1 MAEFVTPAIPAGQ
14 LVTINPS
21 VLPAGGN
28 ALAMIETILTE
39 SWRVPIGSV
48 YQFSSATAVA
58 AFFGQGTTQAGLAS
72 VYFNGFDNS
81 NVKPGALNFWQD
93 PEGGAVG
100 AWLLGGSLSG
110 VSLTTLQGY
119 SGTLSVTIDSTLKSA
134 SVNLSSATSFTSA
147 AQIIQNDLG
156 ITGEAD
162 GSVTGSIGGTFGT
175 CTTTGTVL
183 TLGSVTHGYLSVG
196 DTVTA
201 NDGTNT
207 LSATIV
213 NQLTGTAGGSAGATF
228 TISAAAAPG
237 NLTSSTVT
245 SASNLLNVT
254 AVSSGQVSPLDLV
267 TGTGLAAHT
276 YIASQASGTT
286 GGVGFYNL
294 TGAAQ
299 TMSGGQ
305 SETVTATQA
314 AVLFDS
320 VSSGFKIS
328 SGTTGASSAITYG
341 SGAMATDLLL
351 TQALG
356 ATISQGTVAY
366 TPSVSLNGV
375 TAITQNW
382 VSFQTD
388 WEPTDTQKEGYAA
401 WASGQNGGTANR
413 YGYLMWETNVLDTE
427 QSGPSAPVAYI
438 IAGNLSG
445 TVMIYQNPNITTLP
459 GEKAALM
466 GGMIASVDYTETN
479 GDVTFAG
486 KHQAGLLPDITS
498 GNIATILAGN
508 PQVSGSYG
516 YGINFYGD
524 YTTANQA
531 FIQWQRG
538 LISGPFTWADDYFNQ
553 IWLNNQMQLA
563 LMVLLT
569 TVKSLPYAQPSYAQV
584 EATLLD
590 PIQQALTFGM
600 IVPGVTLSNAQI
612 AEINSAAGNNQAAT
626 AVANQGYYL
635 QILPAIA
642 QVRAGRTSP
651 PCTLWYATGESIQSI
666 NLNSV
671 QVQ

>member
-14 LVTINPS
+14 LVTVLPS

-28 ALAMIETILTE
+28 ALDLIETILTE
-39 SWRVPIGSV
+39 NWRVPIGSV
-48 YQFSSATAVA
+48 YQFSSPTAVA
-58 AFFGQGTTQAGLAS
+58 AFFGQNTTLAGLAS

-81 NVKPGALNFWQD
+81 NAKPGALNFWQHA
-93 PEGGAVG
+93 ETAVG
-100 AWLLGGSLSG
+100 AWLLGGSLAG
-110 VSLTTLQGY
+110 VPLTTLQGY
-119 SGTLSVTIDSTLKSA
+119 SGTLSVTIDSVLKSA
-134 SVNLSSATSFTSA
+134 SVNLSSATSFTGA

-162 GSVTGSIGGTFGT
+162 GSVTATVGATALTS
-175 CTTTGTVL
+175 TTTGTVL
-183 TLGSVTHGYLSVG
+183 TLGTLQHGYISVG

-207 LSATIV
+207 LNATIV
-213 NQLTGTAGGSAGATF
+213 NQLTGTPGGSTGATF
-228 TISAAAAPG
+228 TISAAATPG
-237 NLTSSTVT
+237 NLASSTVT
-245 SASNLLNVT
+245 SASSLMNVT
-254 AVSSGQVSPLDLV
+254 AVGSGQVSPLDLV

-286 GGVGFYNL
+286 GGIGFYNL
-294 TGAAQ
+294 TGAQQ
-299 TMSGGQ
+299 TMSGGAA
-305 SETVTATQA
+305 ETVTATQA
-314 AVLFDS
+314 AVLFDGG
-320 VSSGFKIS
+320 VSNGFKIS
-328 SGTTGASSAITYG
+328 SGTTGVNSTITFG
-341 SGAMATDLLL
+341 TGAMATDLLL

-356 ATISQGTVAY
+356 ATLSQGAAAY
-366 TPSVSLNGV
+366 TPASSMNGI

-382 VSFQTD
+382 VTFQTD
-388 WEPTDTQKEGYAA
+388 WEATDADKEGFAA
-401 WASGQNGGTANR
+401 WTSGQNGGTANR

-427 QSGPSAPVAYI
+427 QGGPSAPVAYI

-459 GEKAALM
+459 GEKAAFM
-466 GGMIASVDYTETN
+466 GGMVASVDYTETN

-486 KHQAGLLPDITS
+486 KHQAGLLPDITN

-531 FIQWQRG
+531 FINWQRG
-538 LISGPFTWADDYFNQ
+538 LISGPFTWADDYFNE

-563 LMVLLT
+563 LMELET
-569 TVKSLPYAQPSYAQV
+569 TAKSLPYVQAGYAQV
-584 EATLLD
+584 DAVLLD
-590 PIQQALTFGM
+590 PIQQAQTFGM
-600 IVPGVTLSNAQI
+600 IVAGVALSNSQIAQI
-612 AEINSAAGNNQAAT
+612 NNAAGNNQAAQ
-626 AVANQGYYL
+626 AVAQQGYYL
-635 QILPAIA
+635 QIKPAIA

-651 PCTLWYATGESIQSI
+651 PITLFYATGESIQSI
-666 NLNSV
+666 TLNSV